1 MTIMKGNF
9 YVLEGLDGSG
19 ITTQAS
25 LLKNYFAGKA
35 LLTKEPT
42 DGLIGGLI
50 KSCLRREWKTSPL
63 ALQML
68 FAADRA
74 HHLDTEIEPALKE
87 GKIVISDRYILSTYA
102 FGSVDVSLETIKKV
116 NSAFR
121 RPDITFFVD
130 VPPEICM
137 ERIGKSR
144 QHIEL
149 FEELGKLKKIRENY
163 LSLLKEF
170 PNSHIINGNRNM
182 QEIHEEIVAIIES
195 SLK

>member
-1 MTIMKGNF
+1 MFI
-9 YVLEGLDGSG
+9 VLEGLDGSG

-25 LLKNYFAGKA
+25 LLKNYFAGRA

-50 KSCLRREWKTSPL
+50 KSCLRHEWKTSPL

-74 HHLDTEIEPALKE
+74 HHLDNEIEPALRD
-87 GKIVISDRYILSTYA
+87 GKIVISDRYVLSTYA
-102 FGSVDVSLETIKKV
+102 FGTVDVSLETIKKI

-130 VPPEICM
+130 TPPEICM

-149 FEELGKLKKIRENY
+149 FEELGKLKNIRENY
-163 LSLLKEF
+163 IALLKEF
-170 PNSHIINGNRNM
+170 PNSHVINGNKKM
-182 QEIHEEIVAIIES
+182 DDIHKEIVRLVET
-195 SLK
+195 KKT

>member
-1 MTIMKGNF
+1 M
-9 YVLEGLDGSG
+9 
-19 ITTQAS
+19 
-25 LLKNYFAGKA
+25 KNYFAGRA

-50 KSCLRREWKTSPL
+50 KSCLRHEWKTSSL

-74 HHLDTEIEPALKE
+74 HHLDKEIEPALKD

-102 FGSVDVSLETIKKV
+102 FGSVDVSLEIIKKI
-116 NSAFR
+116 NSTFR
-121 RPDITFFVD
+121 KPDLTFFVD
-130 VPPEICM
+130 TQPEICM

-149 FEELGKLKKIRENY
+149 FEEIGKLKKIRENY
-163 LSLLKEF
+163 LSLLREF
-170 PNSHIINGNRNM
+170 PNSHIVNGNRKM
-182 QEIHEEIVAIIES
+182 EEIHKEIVAIIEIS
-195 SLK
+195 P